1 MTISTFTRF
10 CIDRSPNLALPGMA
24 RTRILSHRMSCATGQ
39 ARTIRNRSLGEAVER
54 QLSFCRQETGC
65 PNQALEDLR
74 PDIREWFQLL
84 MQTDEDGDNRNKR
97 FKTVPTLDLSTNQV
111 IQAPAVAF
119 TLSEHVDDKL
129 FPYRDSSGTA
139 LHSSREKAIDAAVC
153 EFVERQSLT
162 LFWYFGHLNAAV
174 DAASELANLEGEA
187 RSILQVLSATG
198 GVTLFDISL
207 FSGYSSILAVYTSKS
222 GSVWFSSG
230 ASADQDPRQAANKA
244 IQELYQAFVLM
255 HQLIRGDKAE
265 TDDNVTNG
273 YLQLN
278 TSDTAQEF
286 DRLSCSELSQ
296 GSFLEANSRGRI
308 DFHSDF
314 ILAQETVLR
323 TRRKG
328 SALHHVVLHGINAF
342 PTMTCTPSMDAA
354 QLKAA
359 CRYGYSNQIR
369 KGPIPFA

>member
-1 MTISTFTRF
+1 MQTEADD
-10 CIDRSPNLALPGMA
+10 IDR
-24 RTRILSHRMSCATGQ
+24 
-39 ARTIRNRSLGEAVER
+39 
-54 QLSFCRQETGC
+54 
-65 PNQALEDLR
+65 D
-74 PDIREWFQLL
+74 
-84 MQTDEDGDNRNKR
+84 KR
-97 FKTVPTLDLSTNQV
+97 FETVPTLDLSTSQ
-111 IQAPAVAF
+111 ITQAPTVAF
-119 TLSEHVDDKL
+119 TLSKHNDGRL

-139 LHSSREKAIDAAVC
+139 LHSSRERAIEAAVC

-174 DAASELANLEGEA
+174 DAVSELANLNGEA
-187 RSILQVLSATG
+187 RSILQVLNATG

-207 FSGYSSILAVYTSKS
+207 FSGYTSILAVYTSKS

-230 ASADQDPRQAANKA
+230 ASADRDRRQAANKA
-244 IQELYQAFVLM
+244 VQELYQAFVLM
-255 HQLIRGDKAE
+255 HQLIRGEKSE

-286 DRLSCSELSQ
+286 DRLSCVAGNRGALLQ
-296 GSFLEANSRGRI
+296 ADVQGRI
-308 DFHSDF
+308 DIHSDV
-314 ILAQETVLR
+314 ILARETTLR

-328 SALHHVVLHGINAF
+328 SALHHIVLHGINAF
-342 PTMTCTPSMDAA
+342 PTMTCTPNMDAV

-359 CRYGYSNQIR
+359 CRYGYNTQIR